1 MKVYY
6 SLEDFVKLPS
16 AVVTTGTFD
25 GVHLG
30 HRKILDRLNAVAQ
43 QHGGESVLLTFFPHP
58 RMVLQP
64 DMEIKLLNSQ
74 NEKIE
79 LLKHTGLD
87 HLIIHPFTQE
97 FSRTTSLDFVRNI
110 LVNTIGAKK
119 LVIGYD
125 HHFGRN
131 REGSFEH
138 LKEFGPVYGFDVEEI
153 PAEDIEDVTISSTK
167 IRNAL
172 SKGDLNA
179 ANEYLGYSF
188 PLTGRVSEG
197 EKIGSKMGFP
207 TANILVEEA
216 YKLIPGNGVYAV
228 EVVFPSHEKDVYKG
242 MCNIGIRPTF
252 GGRFKTIETHIFD
265 FDSNI
270 YGEQIT
276 LRFKEYLRGEVKFAN
291 QNKLKEQLA
300 KDATKARE
308 ILDSFTQ

>member
-6 SLEDFVKLPS
+6 SLEDFSRLPS

-25 GVHLG
+25 GVHRG
-30 HRKILDRLNAVAQ
+30 HKKILNRLNDVAQ
-43 QHGGESVLLTFFPHP
+43 QNGGESVLLTFFPHP

-64 DMEIKLLNSQ
+64 DMELKMLNSQ
-74 NEKIE
+74 AEKIE

-87 HLIIHPFTQE
+87 HLIIHPFTKD
-97 FSRTTSLDFVRNI
+97 FSRITSLDFVRNI
-110 LVNTIGAKK
+110 LVNTVGAKK

-153 PAEDIEDVTISSTK
+153 PAEDIEDITISSTK

-172 SKGDLNA
+172 SEGDLQT

-197 EKIGSKMGFP
+197 EKLGSKMGFP
-207 TANILVEEA
+207 TANILVEET
-216 YKLIPGNGVYAV
+216 YKLIPGDGVYAV
-228 EVVFPSHEKDVYKG
+228 EVIFPSHSEDLYHG
-242 MCNIGIRPTF
+242 MCNIGVRPTF
-252 GGRFKTIETHIFD
+252 NGKFKTIETNLFN
-265 FDSNI
+265 FNRNI

-276 LRFKEYLRGEVKFAN
+276 LRFKERLRGEIKFS
-291 QNKLKEQLA
+291 KPEELKEQLK
-300 KDATKARE
+300 KDAEHARQV
-308 ILDSFTQ
+308 LGTL